1 VKERRREGNPRIPRA
16 RSLDPWT
23 ITCEEEVGGI
33 MKLAEAL
40 LAEILED
47 DQDISTLKDLKVKYE

>member
-1 VKERRREGNPRIPRA
+1 
-16 RSLDPWT
+16 
-23 ITCEEEVGGI
+23 